1 MALVRIGIDASLAAR
16 RGTGTGRYA
25 ALLVERLIALDQ
37 DDDYVLYFRNTHGAD
52 NPLWALGGPRVAK
65 RATDAPLTLLRL
77 HVNLPIRLARD
88 GVDLYHS
95 LGFFLPWLWRGRT
108 VVTIHDIHPVIHRA
122 HWAWA
127 GPRGAHLALRA
138 HIPLAVR
145 QARRILT
152 PSEYVK
158 QTVCERYHVAPE
170 MVVVTPH
177 GADPF
182 FLAAPAPGELEAS
195 ERRVSAGRFLLY
207 VGAFAP
213 HKNVPGLLRAFARL
227 RARPEAEDVR
237 LVAVAGPGPVPDLAP
252 LIRDLGLGGTVTLF
266 GYVEDTVLRAL
277 YHRAQA
283 LVLASFGEG
292 FGLPVLEAMA
302 CGTPVV
308 ASRVTSLPEV
318 AADAALYVDPSQ
330 PDDIAAAMGRLL
342 TDEGLRRDLA
352 AKGRARAATFSWAR
366 TVAQV
371 RRAYREA

>member
-1 MALVRIGIDASLAAR
+1 VRIGIDASLAAR

-25 ALLVERLIALDQ
+25 ALLVERLVALDR
-37 DDDYVLYFRNTHGAD
+37 DNDYVLYFRKTDGAD
-52 NPLWALGGPRVAK
+52 NSLCAIEGPRVAK
-65 RATDAPLTLLRL
+65 RTTDAPLTLLRL
-77 HVNLPIRLARD
+77 HVNLPIRLASD

-108 VVTIHDIHPVIHRA
+108 VVMIHDIHPVIQRE
-122 HWAWA
+122 HWGWA
-127 GPRGAHLALRA
+127 GPRGSHLALRA

-158 QTVCERYHVAPE
+158 ETVCERYRLPPE
-170 MVVVTPH
+170 KVVVTPH

-195 ERRVSAGRFLLY
+195 ELRVSAGRFLLY
-207 VGAFAP
+207 VGALAP
-213 HKNVPGLLRAFARL
+213 HKNVAGLLRAFARL
-227 RARPEAEDVR
+227 RTRPEVAGVR
-237 LVAVAGPGPVPDLAP
+237 LVAVTGPERAPDLAP
-252 LIRDLGLGGTVTLF
+252 LIQELGLGGAVTLA
-266 GYVEDTVLRAL
+266 GYVNDKILRAL

-283 LVLASFGEG
+283 LVLPSFGEG

-308 ASRVTSLPEV
+308 TSRVSALPEV
-318 AADAALYVDPSQ
+318 AADAALYVDPRE
-330 PDDIAAAMGRLL
+330 PDDIAAAMGRVLS
-342 TDEGLRRDLA
+342 DEALRRDLA
-352 AKGRARAATFSWAR
+352 AKGRARAATFSWDR

-371 RRAYREA
+371 LRAYREA